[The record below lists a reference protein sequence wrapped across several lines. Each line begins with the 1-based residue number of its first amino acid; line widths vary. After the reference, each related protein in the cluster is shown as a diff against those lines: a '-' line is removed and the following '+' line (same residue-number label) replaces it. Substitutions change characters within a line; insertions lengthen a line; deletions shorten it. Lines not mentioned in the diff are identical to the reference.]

1 MCYLNEQ
8 LIQVDTRATLMNCHL
23 PDLKIEAEKKSA
35 DGWEYFS
42 GKWYYFSTYK
52 KTWTASKDACVTKGG
67 DLVIIESEKEQVEYY
82 SQS

>member
-1 MCYLNEQ
+1 
-8 LIQVDTRATLMNCHL
+8 MNCHL
-23 PDLKIEAEKKSA
+23 PDLKIEEGKKSA